1 MGTKYLRKIDG
12 KAMVKLSLV
21 MPETTLKLL
30 DTESEKLGLT
40 RSATLEKYLE
50 NSLPKLPG
58 RPKK

>member
-30 DTESEKLGLT
+30 DAESEKLGLT